1 MIHRRLARA
10 RFHAVVVSIVAC
22 GGGDGTGVDLTRPAT
37 VRVTPDSLSI
47 GVADTARLRAVV
59 LNVNGDTLQQAAVAF
74 SVGDTAVATIDDS
87 GLVRGLAG
95 GVTGLFVTSGEV
107 TATARVR
114 VRLNGTLA
122 ASPDVTLITQQD
134 TLQLIVVVKDSNG
147 IVLSGEPILYHSL
160 DTTMV
165 RVSATGRVVF
175 GGSAGSTR
183 IDVVSSGRRDAVFVT
198 ALFARVLLSSPSAV
212 YVKPSG
218 DVIVAAGSELLR
230 FRLPSTV
237 PTGAVY
243 VPYFGSVGDIAI
255 NDALTTAWIGDPHFG
270 NLIVLDLASSVV
282 DTIAHSTSFPN
293 PYGPLQ
299 PTLAPGDSLL
309 YFFAD
314 GLIYGLRL
322 ATNAKI
328 DSVPVVGLR
337 LAIRDSLLYALWPVR
352 GELQEYNIH
361 RRTLGRLIRFG
372 SEIFDF
378 ALSQNGEWLYAVGEG
393 SQGSRLFV
401 WNRVTGDTVPSIE
414 LPAPPAFNDA
424 ARLAEQPSTGHVWVS
439 AGDGARVYVV
449 DVDTRA
455 VLRTLQPGGTPR
467 GIGFAASGMG
477 ILANASG
484 WLDFV
489 R

>member
-10 RFHAVVVSIVAC
+10 WFHAAVVSIVAC

-47 GVADTARLRAVV
+47 GVADTSRLRAVV

-74 SVGDTAVATIDDS
+74 TSVDTAVATIDDS

-95 GVTGLFVTSGEV
+95 GVSDLFVTSGEV

-114 VRLNGTLA
+114 VLVNGTLA
-122 ASPDVTLITQQD
+122 ASPDVTLITQHD
-134 TLQLIVVVKDSNG
+134 TLQVIVVVKDSNG
-147 IVLSGEPILYHSL
+147 IVLSGEPILYRSL

-183 IDVVSSGRRDAVFVT
+183 IDVESSGRRDAVFVT
-198 ALFARVLLSSPSAV
+198 ALVERVPLSAALLEVREDGNAFLL
-212 YVKPSG
+212 G
-218 DVIVAAGSELLR
+218 DNSLLR
-230 FRLPSTV
+230 FQLPSTT
-237 PTGAVY
+237 PAEEWL
-243 VPYFGSVGDIAI
+243 VPYSGVIGDAAV
-255 NDALTTAWIGDPHFG
+255 NADRSKAWISDPHFG
-270 NLIVLDLASSVV
+270 YLVAMDVPSGALDTVAR
-282 DTIAHSTSFPN
+282 STSFPN
-293 PYGPLQ
+293 PFGPLE
-299 PTLAPGDSLL
+299 PVLAPGDSVL
-309 YFFAD
+309 YYFAD
-314 GLIYGLRL
+314 SHIHGLRL
-322 ATNAKI
+322 ATNAQI
-328 DSVPVVGLR
+328 DSVEIVGLR

-352 GELQEYNIH
+352 GDLQEYNIH
-361 RRTLGRLIRFG
+361 RRTRGRLIRFG

-378 ALSQNGEWLYAVGEG
+378 ALSHDGEWLYAVGEG

-414 LPAPPAFNDA
+414 LPAPPAFNSA
-424 ARLAEQPSTGHVWVS
+424 ARLAEQPTTGHVWVS

-467 GIGFAASGMG
+467 GIGFAANGMG